1 MQTAEFIWRTEFNHV
16 ACLDDRPKQSKKSSL
31 FAASIFAE
39 FIRSN
44 KDNKTHLSDHF
55 FSFLLKSFRRIFFFS
70 WHFCGKFGK
79 SRMKSRGNEIHS
91 NEWAWVRAP
100 THSTYMAN
108 GVRFVSLL
116 CCVSHWR
123 LWVILW
129 WLIVDSRQLKRHRCA
144 LPNKSSEIEMF
155 ESRLLVI
162 QCAMKSKRKAY
173 APIKRI
179 SFFFFFLYL

>member
-1 MQTAEFIWRTEFNHV
+1 MIGQNNQKNHRYLQPV
-16 ACLDDRPKQSKKSSL
+16 FFRNSFVL
-31 FAASIFAE
+31 I
-39 FIRSN
+39 
-44 KDNKTHLSDHF
+44 KTIKRIYQIIF

-179 SFFFFFLYL
+179 FFFFSFLYL